1 MNISFFSGKCFMH
14 YLEIYNNYIETLENN
29 PNLFFEKII
38 KEFKDDNTC
47 ESLESY
53 LYQKLEMI
61 EEDFNLNSKEE
72 INMEKEYK
80 NKLIKSFQQ
89 ISEENQVE
97 INTEKI
103 NEIIFKLYCV
113 KQEFKNMDFSNTIYS
128 SEFFDKLKIVIM
140 NAIPQQKQQSKLM
153 LLHSLSLLDKFMTNS
168 ANLSSKKYESSKN
181 KLIEQI
187 NEYFK

>member
-1 MNISFFSGKCFMH
+1 
-14 YLEIYNNYIETLENN
+14 
-29 PNLFFEKII
+29 
-38 KEFKDDNTC
+38 
-47 ESLESY
+47 
-53 LYQKLEMI
+53 MI

-97 INTEKI
+97 INTKKI

-113 KQEFKNMDFSNTIYS
+113 KQKFKNMDISNTTYS

-140 NAIPQQKQQSKLM
+140 NAIPQQK
-153 LLHSLSLLDKFMTNS
+153 
-168 ANLSSKKYESSKN
+168 
-181 KLIEQI
+181 
-187 NEYFK
+187 